1 MTPRGKPNGNA
12 LWGPE
17 LPASRA
23 PRVLILG
30 DPSKETVAPMVERI
44 ETWLDGKVS
53 EVVVDLGM
61 GYDPI
66 ECKPD
71 LVISLGG
78 DGMILAASHRMGK
91 RRVPVVGVNLG
102 RVGFL
107 AGVSEERLEDVLE
120 LVFTGKARIE
130 NRALMTFQVKR
141 NGETV
146 LDSHVLNEIVVS
158 RRSDRSMIT
167 IDLIDER
174 RPVCTF
180 RGDGVIVSTATGSTA
195 YNLSAGGP
203 ILVPNLEALVVQPL
217 APHTLA
223 MRPLVLRNDRHF
235 TLHVQ
240 DSGQLTS
247 DGYLEGKLEA
257 GDRIKIGPSR
267 RRLILAVDP
276 QTRFYDRLR
285 SKLHWGETPRA

>member
-1 MTPRGKPNGNA
+1 MTPRSKSNGA
-12 LWGPE
+12 AFWGPE
-17 LPASRA
+17 LPANRA

-30 DPSKETVAPMVERI
+30 DPSKETVAPMVERL
-44 ETWLDGKVS
+44 EAWLDGKASKV
-53 EVVVDLGM
+53 EVDLGM
-61 GYDPI
+61 GYEPI
-66 ECKPD
+66 EGKPD
-71 LVISLGG
+71 LIISLGG

-107 AGVSEERLEDVLE
+107 AGVSAERLEDVME
-120 LVFTGKARIE
+120 LVFAGKVRIE
-130 NRALMTFQVKR
+130 DRALMTFQVKR
-141 NGETV
+141 DGETV

-158 RRSDRSMIT
+158 RRSENSMIT
-167 IDLIDER
+167 VDLIDER

-203 ILVPNLEALVVQPL
+203 ILVPSLEALVVQPL
-217 APHTLA
+217 APHSLT

-240 DSGQLTS
+240 DTGQLTS

-267 RRLILAVDP
+267 RRLILVVDP
-276 QTRFYDRLR
+276 ETRFYNRLR
-285 SKLHWGETPRA
+285 SKLHWGETPGA